1 MLFSFS
7 GKVFNRFENIWPQN
21 KANEKDSIKKI
32 CWIHLVLKNFVTQ
45 KFRRKWFGFW
55 VLVRNTKIMPLLF
68 HNVLSKFLEN
78 TYSNLIFS
86 QYNIFQKHSDFFFQ
100 SVFGSLLNN
109 REKLQ
114 SNQVQHSLCWSSP
127 CFSISLWTQLGPL
140 QCFAT
145 YFRKSKEIVVLRPK
159 FPGYVISCVSV
170 VR

>member
-1 MLFSFS
+1 M
-7 GKVFNRFENIWPQN
+7 
-21 KANEKDSIKKI
+21 
-32 CWIHLVLKNFVTQ
+32 
-45 KFRRKWFGFW
+45 
-55 VLVRNTKIMPLLF
+55 
-68 HNVLSKFLEN
+68 LSKFLEN

-109 REKLQ
+109 CEKLQ

-159 FPGYVISCVSV
+159 FQGYIISCESV
-170 VR
+170 VRQQNFEVVQTTYVFNELCLNFEQICFYSYFEHAFAVLQKTSSYKQYCTLQNFHFCSRSSHS